1 MEVQSIYV
9 RRLLPDL
16 QFRNKM
22 WKILCCDFFQRYVE
36 ENSRLLEIGAGYC
49 EFINNIHAGSKT
61 AVDINPDVKIHAAPG
76 VKIVLEDATQMS
88 AVPDNS
94 IDMVFASN
102 FFEHLSRDE
111 IMATF
116 KEVYRILVPGGK
128 FMVLQ
133 PNIRFCSKDYWMF
146 FDHITPIDDR
156 AFVEGLEINRFKISE
171 VIVRFLPYSTK
182 GHLPKALL
190 LIRLYLLIRPAWR
203 FLGQQSFIL
212 SYKPINAN

>member
-1 MEVQSIYV
+1 
-9 RRLLPDL
+9 
-16 QFRNKM
+16 
-22 WKILCCDFFQRYVE
+22 
-36 ENSRLLEIGAGYC
+36 
-49 EFINNIHAGSKT
+49 
-61 AVDINPDVKIHAAPG
+61 